1 MGCHNDIHVEIN
13 DVLRSKNLFDKKN
26 IYSFAAQ
33 QKEV

>member
-1 MGCHNDIHVEIN
+1 MGCRYDIHVVIN
-13 DVLRSKNLFDKKN
+13 DVVCSKNLFDKKN